1 VTREGAAFYVTGG
14 SLSPSAPSY
23 VERQADRD
31 LYDTLK
37 RGELCYVLDTRQVGK
52 SSLMVRTAARLR
64 SDGLRVASLDLS
76 AAGQNVEPEQWY
88 MGLLYMLAAQMDR
101 DEACEAFWAA
111 HANMSPVL
119 RFMAAVRHCLL
130 PAAPG
135 PLVVFIDE
143 IDAVRS
149 LPFIADELFTAV
161 RAAYNQRADHPDMRR
176 LTFCLIGVATP
187 PDLIRD
193 PRTTPFNVGRRIELT
208 DFTPEEAAGLA
219 AGLGGGEQNAVLFR
233 RIMYWTGGHPYLTQR
248 LCHAVASSD
257 GERCERLVDRVC
269 GATFLTRQAREVDDN
284 LGFVRDRLLSP
295 DAVADVT
302 ATLLLYRSLL
312 GRRRSAADDP
322 SDPRVAALRLSGVAK
337 PFDGRIGVRCR
348 IYGRAFDRRWVDR
361 SLPGE
366 EVRRLRR
373 AVRTGVFRVS
383 LVWAAAVA
391 LLAVAVG
398 QSYRAGLLQKS
409 LGAVRGQVALARR
422 ELATMAGQA
431 DALLRQR
438 DSIRAEIGRSVNQ
451 RTEAEAQRVRAE
463 ARRAA
468 AEERRIRAM
477 AAAEAMSG
485 AVASGLSG
493 ISGREAEALRYGLKA
508 VEPALAEGREP
519 PPEALQGL
527 ADAVNQG
534 LIRRWRVR
542 LPHRLTGLAF
552 SFDGRRVAVC
562 WDGPEVL
569 LLDPATGRIAATVRA
584 GGAVHSICFTDAG
597 SRLVTFSQAG
607 DLRLWDL
614 GKAPWPRPRPLR
626 TWKMG
631 AQKTP
636 LAAVC
641 LGQTRIACS
650 RPSGGCTVV
659 GMDDNHQ
666 VDLRTPHTRPLTA
679 LATSEEKG
687 VVATAGEDGLVQV
700 FSDQTGEAVA
710 KHDYHRRDAFPGE
723 PPVYP
728 SALAFTHDRLVSAGS
743 DGTTHAYVWHRNQHH
758 QSYKPVS
765 TRVVSLA
772 AVGSPYLL
780 AVSARDRSVRLW
792 VSAYPHAP
800 IASINAATDPNVMVG
815 GAVGGDLAVADG
827 AGMVELWRYVP
838 PIGGAVC
845 AQVLYAE
852 EASNGD
858 VYFSERSPCVY
869 EWQPYG
875 RGYAHL
881 WESAWGPS
889 LSNAAYHVAPSP
901 TSRAVA
907 AAVNGDIVLWPDRN
921 PDSYARWVGAL
932 PYLWALEWTP
942 DGSGLLSAGQDKVVT
957 LWNPRTHA
965 MLRRWRLPEVPH
977 SIRVTRDGR
986 RLVAG
991 CTDGAAYV
999 WEMEGDAPPRILVP
1013 PGRTLIRGS
1022 RNGVW
1027 QAAWSPDGTMVVTA
1041 DDDGSAYL
1049 FHAADGR
1056 LLQTLP
1062 TETGRLMSAYF
1073 SPDGRSILTAGT
1085 DNAIRIWDTAKALAD
1100 GRDGRAP
1107 SPRLLLRGH
1116 VAAINAATWSPDGRR
1131 IITGSVDTT
1140 CRVTPA
1146 TADGLA
1152 RAAREML
1159 ALVAEPR
1166 VDSKPVTPLSR
1177 KRPPPPRILPP

>member
-1 VTREGAAFYVTGG
+1 MTREGAAFYVTGG

-302 ATLLLYRSLL
+302 ATLLLYHSLL

-409 LGAVRGQVALARR
+409 LGAIRSRADVAQRRLTALTRSTDAMRRLQAAVQTRTAR
-422 ELATMAGQA
+422 
-431 DALLRQR
+431 LLRDGAADVAQA
-438 DSIRAEIGRSVNQ
+438 RA
-451 RTEAEAQRVRAE
+451 RT
-463 ARRAA
+463 RRADTM
-468 AEERRIRAM
+468 RIGAM
-477 AAAEAMSG
+477 EAAEAMAG
-485 AVASGLSG
+485 AVASGLSVV
-493 ISGREAEALRYGLKA
+493 SGRQEDALQYGLSA
-508 VEPALAEGREP
+508 VEPSVREGREP
-519 PPEALQGL
+519 PPGALQGL

-542 LPHRLTGLAF
+542 LPERLSGLAY
-552 SFDGRRVAVC
+552 SADGRRLAVC
-562 WDGPEVL
+562 WDGAEVEL
-569 LLDPATGRIAATVRA
+569 LNPATGRPAARIRA
-584 GGAVHSICFTDAG
+584 GGRVRTLDLTYDGRFLLSYSLEG
-597 SRLVTFSQAG
+597 S
-607 DLRLWDL
+607 LRLWDL
-614 GKAPWPRPRPLR
+614 GASVSPKPVAVRRWE
-626 TWKMG
+626 MG
-631 AQKTP
+631 AHKLP
-636 LAAVC
+636 RARFC
-641 LGQTRIACS
+641 MGQTRIACS
-650 RPSGGCTVV
+650 RPGGACTVV
-659 GMDDNHQ
+659 ELAGDRRFETARPHQ
-666 VDLRTPHTRPLTA
+666 GAITA
-679 LATSEEKG
+679 IATSNGRPEI
-687 VVATAGEDGLVQV
+687 ATAGLDGVVQV
-700 FSDQTGEAVA
+700 FNDNTGALLA
-710 KHDYHRRDAFPGE
+710 SHRYHADGSRMGVKPGAAAMAMA
-723 PPVYP
+723 Y
-728 SALAFTHDRLVSAGS
+728 TWDRVVSAGA
-743 DGTTHAYVWHRNQHH
+743 DGAVLAWVWERSQPHHTFLPFTNAINCIVPLGSPALLALSGTDRRVEVWHSARP
-758 QSYKPVS
+758 SAPLAVVS
-765 TRVVSLA
+765 T
-772 AVGSPYLL
+772 P
-780 AVSARDRSVRLW
+780 
-792 VSAYPHAP
+792 
-800 IASINAATDPNVMVG
+800 TDPNVMV
-815 GAVGGDLAVADG
+815 AARTDVCDFAVADG
-827 AGMVELWRYVP
+827 GGAVELWRYTP
-838 PIGGAVC
+838 
-845 AQVLYAE
+845 VLSGSVVEPLNYAE
-852 EASNGD
+852 EAHDGT
-858 VYFSERSPCVY
+858 VYFTG
-869 EWQPYG
+869 Q
-875 RGYAHL
+875 AHVIYRWPRRTMAGVWML
-881 WESAWGPS
+881 EVPEVPVGTWF
-889 LSNAAYHVAPSP
+889 YHVAASP
-901 TSRAVA
+901 TNRAVVA
-907 AAVNGDIVLWPDRN
+907 AAGRDLALWPDGYKEGRIFWN
-921 PDSYARWVGAL
+921 AGDAVI
-932 PYLWALEWTP
+932 WAIEWMP
-942 DGSGLLSAGQDKVVT
+942 DGASFYTAAADGRVTEWDANTQRRLRSWLLPGLL
-957 LWNPRTHA
+957 
-965 MLRRWRLPEVPH
+965 H
-977 SIRVTRDGR
+977 SVRVSRDGR

-991 CTDGAAYV
+991 CADGAAYV
-999 WEMEGDAPPRILVP
+999 WPLSGVGGLQRLMP
-1013 PGRTLIRGS
+1013 PGEKTSSGVS
-1022 RNGVW
+1022 GVW

-1041 DDDGSAYL
+1041 QDDGSAHL
-1049 FHAADGR
+1049 FTVSSGR
-1056 LLQTLP
+1056 
-1062 TETGRLMSAYF
+1062 EVGRVRGPAGRGICAYF

-1085 DNAIRIWDTAKALAD
+1085 DRIVRIWDTAEAVAD
-1100 GRDGRAP
+1100 GKANRTSR
-1107 SPRLLLRGH
+1107 PRILIGGH
-1116 VAAINAATWSPDGRR
+1116 HDTITSATWSVDGQWV
-1131 IITGSVDTT
+1131 ISASHDATV
-1140 CRVTPA
+1140 RVAPA
-1146 TADGLA
+1146 TPSCYV
-1152 RAAREML
+1152 RAARDML

-1166 VDSKPVTPLSR
+1166 VDAKPVTPLSR